1 MTYSSKF
8 NIGYTWHQSFTHS
21 QNGIYCSTIYNTV
34 AQSISST
41 KKKLGH
47 CAISFPPAQRALVH
61 SKKMLFKDSTKRMMG
76 LDCFRDLFQQ
86 QCVHRAPFQSN
97 KGQQNV
103 QSLLLVLLK
112 RRDVRTRRRIEDDK
126 TRRRSCSVH
135 CPNKRWVH
143 YSCSMSIHLD
153 SQFQIGICTS

>member
-1 MTYSSKF
+1 MASKF
-8 NIGYTWHQSFTHS
+8 HSLTKWYLLQHNIQYSGP
-21 QNGIYCSTIYNTV
+21 IY
-34 AQSISST
+34 QFQ
-41 KKKLGH
+41 KKMGH
-47 CAISFPPAQRALVH
+47 CAIFFPPAQRALVH